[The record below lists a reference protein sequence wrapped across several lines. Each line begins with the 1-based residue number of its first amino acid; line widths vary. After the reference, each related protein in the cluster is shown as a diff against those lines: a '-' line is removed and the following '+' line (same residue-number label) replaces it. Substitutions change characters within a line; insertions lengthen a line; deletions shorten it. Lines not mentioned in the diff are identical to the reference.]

1 MMMLTIPAMTIAAT
15 PDTAVLGDWESTG
28 AKEHRTLTLKDD
40 GTGLFVSDHP
50 MGICIAP
57 LKVESEG
64 QFVRAFGLAEDC
76 QRKANP
82 VDFEFFCQQ
91 TGSDSLR
98 CKIKSAHR
106 PSGNTKQGVEDF
118 VRKQRTE

>member
-1 MMMLTIPAMTIAAT
+1 MLTLPLTTIAAST
-15 PDTAVLGDWESTG
+15 DTTLQGEWLSAG
-28 AKEHRTLTLKDD
+28 AKEQRTLTLKSD
-40 GTGLFVSDHP
+40 GSGLFVSDHP

-76 QRKANP
+76 QRKTNP

-91 TGSDSLR
+91 IGVDALR
-98 CKIKSAHR
+98 CKIKSTHR
-106 PSGNTKQGVEDF
+106 PSGSTKQGVENF
-118 VRKQRTE
+118 GRKKQ